1 MFAAS
6 EESVE
11 KGLLLTTKLKKIES
25 IINNQDPE
33 EVDFMW
39 NTMFAKIISQAK
51 NPSFSGTFGLFVVIR
66 MLKVKKRYEIWL
78 VMQG

>member
-1 MFAAS
+1 MF
-6 EESVE
+6 
-11 KGLLLTTKLKKIES
+11 G
-25 IINNQDPE
+25 
-33 EVDFMW
+33 
-39 NTMFAKIISQAK
+39 KIISQAK